1 MPMTYRPA
9 RRAFIVFFAAAL
21 LLAGSAVAVLAQA
34 QNTSI
39 DGNISAIS
47 GNMLSLTL
55 ADGSSKMVSL
65 QPDTLVLAREAATLE
80 SIKPM
85 ETMGVAARRESDGSL
100 TANNINIFSPELW
113 YQVRKGQFPMQTGD
127 VMTNALVTDYVLGVQ
142 GRVLRMR
149 YHDLVTAINVPVGV
163 RVSRLITE
171 PRADLKEGMHVLI
184 RGTPSAQGGLAA
196 GSIIYDLPA
205 KG

>member
-9 RRAFIVFFAAAL
+9 RTAFILLIATA

-34 QNTSI
+34 QDTSI
-39 DGNISAIS
+39 DGQVSALN
-47 GNMLSLTL
+47 GNTLTLTL
-55 ADGSSKMVSL
+55 ADGSSKAVSL
-65 QPDTLVLAREAATLE
+65 LPDTLVLAREAATLE

-85 ETMGVAARRESDGSL
+85 DTLGVAARRESDGSL

-113 YQVRKGQFPMQTGD
+113 YRVRKGQFPMQSGD

-149 YHDLVTAINVPVGV
+149 YHDLMTTINVPVGV

-184 RGTPSAQGGLAA
+184 RGTASAQGGLAA
-196 GSIIYDLPA
+196 GSVIYDLPA
-205 KG
+205 RG